1 MIAMLA
7 MKILVRT
14 VKVMMMATSH
24 RSAET
29 MDSLEDGPA
38 PPLEGT
44 RSERQIPRSR
54 CVEEVQVEQ
63 GGQGEEEMHG
73 VEEVRGEQGVHGEHE
88 RGWRRSKY
96 GSSSTI
102 STVYYGLTSHLMDR
116 YVDIDIDT

>member
-54 CVEEVQVEQ
+54 PS
-63 GGQGEEEMHG
+63 G
-73 VEEVRGEQGVHGEHE
+73 
-88 RGWRRSKY
+88 RSTPASCPQAPQLPEYHPQAPQLPEYNLRTFEK
-96 GSSSTI
+96 SLLKSKET
-102 STVYYGLTSHLMDR
+102 TL
-116 YVDIDIDT
+116 